1 MAVRIP
7 VLIGTAGLVADE
19 VFLLPNDGHDIIVG
33 RSRSCPISLRRVR
46 QYLEAPPGT
55 RDNDHDFNTVSRKHV
70 RLVIHSGVASVEDL
84 SSNGTWC
91 NDEPVHAPRNIDL
104 NQGPCTLRLGT
115 REQFRLQLMD
125 DSDPMVQGKKAI
137 GADGLAFDD

>member
-1 MAVRIP
+1 MPALIP
-7 VLIGTAGLVADE
+7 VLIGTTGLVADE
-19 VFLLPNDGHDIIVG
+19 VFLLPNDGHDVVVG
-33 RSRSCPISLRRVR
+33 RSRSCLVSLRRVR
-46 QYLEAPPGT
+46 HYLDAPPAI
-55 RDNDHDFNTVSRKHV
+55 RDNDHDFNTVSRKHI

-115 REQFRLQLMD
+115 REEFRLQLID
-125 DSDPMVQGKKAI
+125 DSDPLIQGKTAV
-137 GADGLAFDD
+137 GADDLSFDD